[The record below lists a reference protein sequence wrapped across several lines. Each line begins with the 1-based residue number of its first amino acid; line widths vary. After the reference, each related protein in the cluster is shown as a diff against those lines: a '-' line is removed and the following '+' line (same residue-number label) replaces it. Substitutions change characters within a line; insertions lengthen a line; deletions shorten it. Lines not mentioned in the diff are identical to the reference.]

1 MFCIYCNS
9 KKVIK
14 HGFQSGKQRYRCKDC
29 KKVFCETST
38 GLSYSRSEKRLLS
51 MLLNMLENDF
61 YGKADLQEVL
71 NMSKKY
77 RNGIGKIR
85 FKTKAVKY
93 DNNKEK
99 DLTLTCYNPKLL
111 ICSDDQNITFYQ
123 IPSGNLSD
131 NASINDKSKRQRQ
144 IKIIDNVELKNI
156 SFFQEG

>member
-14 HGFQSGKQRYRCKDC
+14 HGFQSGKQRYRCKKC
-29 KKVFCETST
+29 QKVFCETSVGT
-38 GLSYSRSEKRLLS
+38 TYNRSEKRLLS

-156 SFFQEG
+156 SFFQE

>member
-1 MFCIYCNS
+1 
-9 KKVIK
+9 
-14 HGFQSGKQRYRCKDC
+14 
-29 KKVFCETST
+29 
-38 GLSYSRSEKRLLS
+38 

-71 NMSKKY
+71 KLSKKY
-77 RNGIGKIR
+77 HNGIGKIR
-85 FKTKAVKY
+85 FNTKSVKQ
-93 DNNKEK
+93 DHMK
-99 DLTLTCYNPKLL
+99 DTALTINCYNPKLL
-111 ICSDDQNITFYQ
+111 ICSDDKNITFYQ